1 MKIFLLQ
8 CSEFYFVSVPRLAQ
22 SSHGH
27 AGFLQTNALYSS
39 LTHNQDHNV
48 PYPRSSGARFCSAGN
63 DQSYF
68 QKNGIMTIF
77 FFSFLFVV
85 GRVANMLWEAVVSAS
100 C

>member
-63 DQSYF
+63 DQLFSKEWHNDHLF
-68 QKNGIMTIF
+68 F
-77 FFSFLFVV
+77 FFSFCCWQ
-85 GRVANMLWEAVVSAS
+85 G